1 MATVTRLPSLLIAL
15 LLTPLLCG
23 VAAASIV
30 AQQPPPV
37 SPGGDDLPTAQTTLN
52 FEDRTPSPDLIQN
65 QYLGAYGVAFD
76 AAKIIV
82 PAAGTSSGRQA
93 LRASGFQA
101 EFHQDPLII
110 TFAHAQSAV
119 SMRVG
124 LVDVTAAPVRAVLQA
139 YNGAGVPVGQAAV
152 ATIGPGPT
160 AIATELAVVHSAGIR
175 EVRLHYENSAYFE
188 TIDDLIFDVAT
199 PVSPES
205 RAPIVQIWSPSN
217 GETLIWSFFELAGAI
232 EEESSLADVR
242 LAIGQPGATPVSF
255 QIGVNGG
262 PPISNIY
269 GLNSDVSYGKL
280 AVGTNTI
287 TVVATDIYGNTG
299 QDTVTVTYAPLPPP
313 SPPTLDLYPTAIEVT
328 QGIQDKVA
336 QVVGPPTNAP
346 VGYGGAV
353 PLIAGKATVVR
364 LYGRVVDAGEPV
376 AGVPAELWGYRG
388 DTGAALPGSPLQP
401 ATGPIT
407 LTPGETVD
415 AQRARIDGAWT
426 FELPLTWTQSGAIR
440 LLAMVNPGQAVA
452 ECSTCYNTGNRLNA
466 PYLAFDDMPMLHIY
480 PFWACVRRSPADPVN
495 RCDMASPLAPVAL
508 LSGRASIL
516 PAVLPVADMDLHLPA
531 NPVIYIDGDFNNDG
545 RMTSARVSALLSKL
559 AFRRTADLVGGVY
572 RCYDVLPDSGPSCFT
587 VARNH
592 TYLAL
597 MPPPVGAWS
606 GLSRSGKSVAVAVF
620 DPAFLDD
627 NSATVVQEVSHAI
640 DLGWHAPSDTSA
652 SCDPNVGFVNNGYPQ
667 YYSPSGAP
675 YPRASI
681 GTWGFDPRPPYASAS
696 LHDPTLVYDCMSYCS
711 PNWSSS
717 YTFRQLYNVLRT
729 KFTLGHDYVV
739 NPYPSRREPPADAE
753 YIWVA
758 GEITGA
764 DQVTLQP
771 FYRFTLPA
779 GGEATPGASPYLL
792 EMRNGAGTVLSTHT
806 LDVATALAAADDEPP
821 AAFAT
826 LLPYPPET
834 AELRVV
840 RAGQTLAS
848 RTVSAHAPQV
858 DLTMPTGGEQWPAS
872 GQGAIAW
879 SGNDGDGDALF
890 YTVQYSLDNGAS
902 WQTLA
907 ENLTASPLNVDLA
920 WLAGAAQ
927 AHVRVFATDGMHTA
941 MDRTSNPF
949 SVANKPPL
957 VAISAPQDGAA
968 VTLGQTVLARGLATD
983 PEDGPLAGK
992 QLRWQLDGTVDLGA
1006 GQEIQLAHL
1015 AAGVHHLT
1023 LRGVDSNGAAAS
1035 VTNTF
1040 TVVAPAFAVAF
1051 TQLSLDAICSDAA
1064 THLLQIGWATT
1075 GGAGGVFVDRIA
1087 VGSQSLDLAT
1097 IAGPLPATGA
1107 TTTRVDLSGGGSAT
1121 VSVRAIDGSGKVA
1134 TAMRTLPLAHCLAN
1148 GLTVDRAPLDFAYV
1162 TVGSSHTM
1170 TLTLANVGA
1179 QAATVN
1185 GLDEPAA
1192 PFHVVSSPQ
1201 WPLVLAPGAATTV
1214 GVRFSPQAVGATTA
1228 PVGVRLAATT
1238 VQISLAGEG
1247 IAAPTASA
1255 SLYLP
1260 VIKR

>member
-160 AIATELAVVHSAGIR
+160 AIATELAVVHSADIR

-269 GLNSDVSYGKL
+269 GLNSDVSYGEL

-531 NPVIYIDGDFNNDG
+531 NPVIYVDGDFNIDG
-545 RMTSARVSALLSKL
+545 EMTNKLVSSLLSKL
-559 AFRRTADLVGGVY
+559 AYRRITDQVGGVY
-572 RCYDVLPDSGPSCFT
+572 ACYETLPWPGPGCFT
-587 VARNH
+587 VAQNH
-592 TYLAL
+592 VYL
-597 MPPPVGAWS
+597 
-606 GLSRSGKSVAVAVF
+606 GLFPAPGGYGGLARPERTVAVARFTPEDLNHSSKIV
-620 DPAFLDD
+620 AE
-627 NSATVVQEVSHAI
+627 EVSHAI
-640 DLGWHAPSDTSA
+640 AFNWHTPSQDCGQNPS
-652 SCDPNVGFVNNGYPQ
+652 SPNQSYPKYQ
-667 YYSPSGAP
+667 RPDGTA
-675 YPRASI
+675 YPRSSI
-681 GTWGFDPRPPYASAS
+681 GTWGFDPRPPYTPASPMDPEQV
-696 LHDPTLVYDCMSYCS
+696 HDYMSYCS
-711 PNWSSS
+711 PAWSSP
-717 YTFRQLYNVLRT
+717 YTFRRLSDVLRT
-729 KFTLGHDYVV
+729 GFTLGHDYAVS
-739 NPYPSRREPPADAE
+739 PYPARSEPAADAQ
-753 YIWVA
+753 YILVA

-872 GQGAIAW
+872 GQGVIAW

-1107 TTTRVDLSGGGSAT
+1107 TTTRVNLGGGGSAT

-1162 TVGSSHTM
+1162 TVGSSHTT

-1214 GVRFSPQAVGATTA
+1214 GVRFSPQAVGAATA